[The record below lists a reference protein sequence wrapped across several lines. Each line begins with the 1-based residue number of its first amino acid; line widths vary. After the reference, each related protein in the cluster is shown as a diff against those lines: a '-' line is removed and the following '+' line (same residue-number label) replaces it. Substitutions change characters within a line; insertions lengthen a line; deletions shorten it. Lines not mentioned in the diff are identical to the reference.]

1 MANGCD
7 CCCNKPL
14 TLIFPCSGGS
24 DVGEVA
30 DRVARRLTCDGKGKM
45 YCLAG
50 IGGRVSGIVKTTEAA
65 TAILAIDGCPLDCA
79 SNCLKQAGFTDFDHL
94 RVTDLG
100 LAKEQTPV
108 TEKSISMVIQETTR
122 ILTALEEQQEA
133 D

>member
-1 MANGCD
+1 M
-7 CCCNKPL
+7 
-14 TLIFPCSGGS
+14 
-24 DVGEVA
+24 GEVA

-100 LAKEQTPV
+100 LAKEQIPV